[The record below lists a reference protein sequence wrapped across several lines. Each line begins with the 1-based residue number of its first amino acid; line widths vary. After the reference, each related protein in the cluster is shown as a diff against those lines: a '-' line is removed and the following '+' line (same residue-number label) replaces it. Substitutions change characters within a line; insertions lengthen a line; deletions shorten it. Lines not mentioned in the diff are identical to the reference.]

1 MSEVKDRVAETPSQ
15 NYTKEQILFCAW
27 LNSMKKL
34 EMIPAEERTF
44 KQNQEISDL
53 KMKMWQTIVKYARSK
68 LHQMMSSYPHDAT
81 DDSDIEQSMCVIFL
95 EQLHNYD
102 PLKTTPT
109 TFFTPYFKQVISQ
122 HIRDYKQQLTQ
133 HDASNARKINRV
145 INEYEKRGIHWTI
158 EMIATQTNLSYKV
171 VKSTIYYAHN
181 AQKANLEDAGYIQS
195 KIPTPEE
202 VIEVQEAN
210 NILYDAIVQLL
221 PE

>member
-1 MSEVKDRVAETPSQ
+1 MSEIKDSVAETPSQ

-53 KMKMWQTIVKYARSK
+53 IMKMWQTIVKYARSK

-145 INEYEKRGIHWTI
+145 INEYEKRGI
-158 EMIATQTNLSYKV
+158 
-171 VKSTIYYAHN
+171 
-181 AQKANLEDAGYIQS
+181 
-195 KIPTPEE
+195 
-202 VIEVQEAN
+202 
-210 NILYDAIVQLL
+210 QL
-221 PE
+221 